1 MKVVKHRDNQK
12 TEEKTE
18 RKTRIRCKTQ
28 KLPMSVF
35 AYLKRHFLLLFPNL
49 LFLRKASKRA

>member
-1 MKVVKHRDNQK
+1 MGEILGGKEAYMKVVKHRDNQK

-28 KLPMSVF
+28 KLAMSMF
-35 AYLKRHFLLLFPNL
+35 AYLKKTFSFS
-49 LFLRKASKRA
+49 FS